1 MIVRDAQNVAVK
13 LAVQNQQDS
22 LWMIN
27 MENTVERRSEKQG
40 PKCLKKMRLATDRSQ
55 SPYFIQCNST
65 GIHMVDQSEVNVGSP
80 D

>member
-1 MIVRDAQNVAVK
+1 MIVRGAQNAEAK
-13 LAVQNQQDS
+13 LAVQNQLDS

-27 MENTVERRSEKQG
+27 MENTVEKRSEKQ
-40 PKCLKKMRLATDRSQ
+40 CLNFLKKMRMATDRSQ

-65 GIHMVDQSEVNVGSP
+65 GIQMVDQSEVNVGSP

>member
-1 MIVRDAQNVAVK
+1 MIVRDAQNVVAK

-27 MENTVERRSEKQG
+27 MENTVERRSEKQCLN
-40 PKCLKKMRLATDRSQ
+40 CLKKMRTVTDRSQ

-65 GIHMVDQSEVNVGSP
+65 GIQMVDQSEANVGSP